1 MQLTKQTDF
10 AFRVLIYL
18 ASKKEGELSN
28 IQMISERYAISKSHL
43 MKVVQKLVSHGLI
56 TSIRGKQGGILLEKE
71 LHEIT
76 LRQVIELMETTLTPV
91 NCDAPLCK
99 INDVC
104 QLKTYLNQ
112 AQTLYLTYL
121 EQFTLEDIVND
132 SIRQEILPDRISVN
146 QS

>member
-56 TSIRGKQGGILLEKE
+56 TSVRGKQGGVLLEKE

-91 NCDAPLCK
+91 NCDEPLCK

-112 AQTLYLTYL
+112 AQTQYLTYL

-132 SIRQEILPDRISVN
+132 SIRQEILPDRVSVN